1 MFVNRAFT
9 YFSDKTSLKV
19 TTSFLKSFSITFIYS
34 WLSVREKT
42 PKQAWK
48 LYFFTKYF
56 LETYAEHLPRSSY
69 NRILNLWSSDFFL
82 KSFLGPTN
90 EKQWKRKG
98 FSLTALKEQK
108 RVSCIFYKLSLAVAL
123 FVKNLLL
130 VQHLQWKTSANY
142 DSIFSPTLEVNLFV
156 TTKNS

>member
-9 YFSDKTSLKV
+9 YFSNKTSLKV

-98 FSLTALKEQK
+98 FSFHALKEQK

-123 FVKNLLL
+123 LKTCYWFNTCNGKQ
-130 VQHLQWKTSANY
+130 VQIMTPFFTYSWSYFFA
-142 DSIFSPTLEVNLFV
+142 